1 MRSRT
6 AQSWTL
12 ENKFKPFIEEFQR
25 IINGIQRTENS
36 WKFQDFE
43 TTDLRSKIG
52 GRRVPRRTNA
62 RHLNCNQWV
71 EVHRPDTQRQ
81 HHRHERVR

>member
-1 MRSRT
+1 MYIRTGAVLSRVGYKRMRSRT

-36 WKFQDFE
+36 RKFQDFE
-43 TTDLRSKIG
+43 DNRSEIQDREDG
-52 GRRVPRRTNA
+52 GYRDERT
-62 RHLNCNQWV
+62 RG
-71 EVHRPDTQRQ
+71 T
-81 HHRHERVR
+81 

>member
-1 MRSRT
+1 MYIRTGAVLSRVGYKRMRPRT

-36 WKFQDFE
+36 RKFQDFE
-43 TTDLRSKIG
+43 DNRFEIQDREDG
-52 GRRVPRRTNA
+52 GYRDERT
-62 RHLNCNQWV
+62 RG
-71 EVHRPDTQRQ
+71 T
-81 HHRHERVR
+81 

>member
-52 GRRVPRRTNA
+52 RTEGTAAN
-62 RHLNCNQWV
+62 
-71 EVHRPDTQRQ
+71 ERPAPELQP
-81 HHRHERVR
+81 VG